1 MAMTSPAAAAHRR
14 LSRRARDGRP
24 AAPVS
29 HVHLG
34 LGSFFRAHQAWYTEH
49 SPDRDE
55 WGIAAFTGRS
65 SALAEALT
73 GQDGLYTLVTRAAS
87 HDRFDI
93 VSSLSAAHPAAD
105 HESFLRYMAEPRVR
119 VLTLTVTEAGYYR
132 DRSGGLDAGH
142 AAIQADLAALRVR
155 RTELVSTVP
164 ARLAAGLGARS
175 AAGGAPI
182 TIVPC
187 DNLPDNAGVTAAV
200 VRQFAELLDPALA
213 SWIASSV
220 SFVSTVVDRITPAL
234 GAAEAG
240 LVAARTGRDDR
251 APVVTEPFS
260 EWILSGSFPAGR
272 PGWEQAGAAFTCTI
286 VPFEQRKLWLLN
298 GGHSLLAYAGS
309 LRGHATIAAAVAD
322 QTCRDWLEQWWQDAS
337 AQLDLPADEITAY
350 RADLLARFANGRIRH
365 QLAQIAAD
373 GSQKLPVRVLPVLR
387 ADRARGRLSHGAVR
401 ILAAWLCHLRG
412 AGPPVKDPRAAE
424 LTALASG
431 PPDDAARRVLSV
443 LDPALGED
451 GDLLAAV
458 AAAARE
464 LCRS

>member
-1 MAMTSPAAAAHRR
+1 V
-14 LSRRARDGRP
+14 

-34 LGSFFRAHQAWYTEH
+34 LGSFLRAHQAWYTEH
-49 SPDRDE
+49 SPDRGE
-55 WGIAAFTGRS
+55 WGIAAFAGRS

-73 GQDGLYTLVTRAAS
+73 GQDCLYTLITRAAS
-87 HDRFDI
+87 HDQFDV

-105 HESFLRYMAEPRVR
+105 HESFLRYLAEPRVR

-132 DRSGGLDAGH
+132 NRTGGLDTGH
-142 AAIQADLAALRVR
+142 PAIQADLVALRGR
-155 RTELVSTVP
+155 RTEPVSTVP
-164 ARLAAGLGARS
+164 ARLAAGLAARS

-187 DNLPDNAGVTAAV
+187 DNLPDNGAVTAAV

-213 SWIASSV
+213 SWIATTV
-220 SFVSTVVDRITPAL
+220 RFVGTVVDRITPAL
-234 GAAEAG
+234 GAADAG
-240 LVAARTGRDDR
+240 IVAARTGRDDH

-260 EWILSGSFPAGR
+260 EWILSGSFAAGR
-272 PGWEQAGAAFTCTI
+272 PAWEQAGAVFTRII

-322 QTCRDWLEQWWQDAS
+322 QACRGWLEQWWQDAS
-337 AQLDLPADEITAY
+337 AQLDLPADEIAAY
-350 RADLLARFANGRIRH
+350 RADLLARFDNRRIRH
-365 QLAQIAAD
+365 QLAQIGAD
-373 GSQKLPVRVLPVLR
+373 GSHKLPIRVLPVLR
-387 ADRARGRLSHGAVR
+387 ADRARGRLPHGAVR
-401 ILAAWLCHLRG
+401 ILAAWLCHLQGAGLPVSDPRG
-412 AGPPVKDPRAAE
+412 AE
-424 LTALASG
+424 LMALASG
-431 PPDDAARRVLSV
+431 PPADAARRVLSA

-458 AAAARE
+458 RAAARE
-464 LCRS
+464 LCGS